1 MIDVFLSHE
10 QDRIVDDQRKD
21 FEELQSAYASLDK
34 NPDISTITAPSKLR
48 GQWHRKTTQRH
59 RSSSSTSPFHSPTS
73 TLQNLSKNEASLD
86 THDPDPIA
94 SSTPTAPHP
103 QKESRAKS
111 GSLRSE
117 DAIMISPN
125 LGMVTYTPK
134 NNRKETQPTNSPP
147 DSEPCNDLAD
157 CVHPSSS
164 PPDSPRPIVQ
174 SNSEE
179 GDVQV
184 RPESN
189 VLGKILESDGDTL
202 ESRPS
207 TCSSDDFATPSHT
220 PPPPRED
227 SAIMKS
233 HLKALVS
240 DGTVS
245 LGLNNN
251 VERSGSFRTAYE
263 LSLSPMEDS
272 DGAKLLETSSKQS
285 TLKEE
290 DTTVSRGGD
299 SVSGDLDDD
308 KVQKLVNSALHSSEV
323 QRQTASVVASNIPSN
338 MPRNWSETD
347 SDDFV
352 SSTELTRML
361 TDLEAGKRDEV
372 EPSESTVDHMED
384 GRVND
389 EGGDVH
395 DLPQVVVDSAERNET
410 GVEAVSNQVQD
421 GDEFTGSL
429 ALRDEDKSSDLQ
441 AEEEIVTEGSAVRLL
456 DGEQET
462 QPLEP
467 KSGEATPFTAPL
479 INGEMDHEDDARMVE
494 NCSGESPQCPTFSD
508 DVIPNGDTQE
518 EVHPSTAVPSTT
530 AVDQMHSSEYDEPV
544 CTSRHESQ
552 TSESP
557 VTDAESSTPPF
568 SDDGS
573 TTNDVHMEEQL
584 SCDSKVSEQLQSGV
598 KEQESIDSSERTEVD
613 DMEEESLRSGLES
626 GIYLGVRE
634 PSMDGMLTPVERTL
648 NIASLRALDL
658 KLNDSGEYSNLD
670 NSGGSGTETTAERPK
685 SGTAGKRTLRA
696 GTSELIQKTLERQAP
711 VRLPLSLIP
720 RWREAWPGNETT
732 LL

>member
-1 MIDVFLSHE
+1 MIDVFLLHE
-10 QDRIVDDQRKD
+10 QDRIVDDHRKD

-59 RSSSSTSPFHSPTS
+59 KSSSSTSPFHSPTS
-73 TLQNLSKNEASLD
+73 TLQNSSKNEASLD

-94 SSTPTAPHP
+94 SSTPTAPRP

-125 LGMVTYTPK
+125 LGLVTYTPK
-134 NNRKETQPTNSPP
+134 NNRKGTQPTNSPP

-164 PPDSPRPIVQ
+164 PSGFPVQ
-174 SNSEE
+174 SNSE

-184 RPESN
+184 QPESN

-220 PPPPRED
+220 PPPPKED

-272 DGAKLLETSSKQS
+272 DGAKQLETSSKQS

-290 DTTVSRGGD
+290 DTTVSHGGD

-308 KVQKLVNSALHSSEV
+308 KVQKLVNSALHSSEI
-323 QRQTASVVASNIPSN
+323 QRQTASVVASNVPSN

-361 TDLEAGKRDEV
+361 TDLEAGKRDKV
-372 EPSESTVDHMED
+372 EPSEGTVDHMED
-384 GRVND
+384 GRVNN
-389 EGGDVH
+389 EGGGVH

-410 GVEAVSNQVQD
+410 GVEEVSNQVQD

-429 ALRDEDKSSDLQ
+429 ALRDEDTSVRSSDLQ
-441 AEEEIVTEGSAVRLL
+441 TEEEIVTEGSAVRLL

-467 KSGEATPFTAPL
+467 KSGEAISSTTPL

-494 NCSGESPQCPTFSD
+494 NCNGESPQCPTFSD
-508 DVIPNGDTQE
+508 DVIPNGDAQE
-518 EVHPSTAVPSTT
+518 EVHPGTAVPSTT
-530 AVDQMHSSEYDEPV
+530 AVDRSEYDEPV
-544 CTSRHESQ
+544 CTRRHESQ

-573 TTNDVHMEEQL
+573 TTNDIQMEEQL
-584 SCDSKVSEQLQSGV
+584 SCDSKASEQLQSGV
-598 KEQESIDSSERTEVD
+598 KEQLDSSERTEVD
-613 DMEEESLRSGLES
+613 DESLRSGLES
-626 GIYLGVRE
+626 GIYLDVCE
-634 PSMDGMLTPVERTL
+634 PSMDGMLTPMERTL

-670 NSGGSGTETTAERPK
+670 NGGGSGTEMTAERPK

-696 GTSELIQKTLERQAP
+696 GTSELIQKTLERQTP

-720 RWREAWPGNETT
+720 RWREAWPGNEAT
-732 LL
+732 LLY

>member
-10 QDRIVDDQRKD
+10 EDRIVDDQRKD
-21 FEELQSAYASLDK
+21 FEELLSAYASLDK

-59 RSSSSTSPFHSPTS
+59 KSSSTSPFHTPTS
-73 TLQNLSKNEASLD
+73 TLQNPSRNEASLVNYD
-86 THDPDPIA
+86 TLAPDPIA

-103 QKESRAKS
+103 QKESQAKS

-125 LGMVTYTPK
+125 LGIVTYSPK
-134 NNRKETQPTNSPP
+134 SKREETQPTRRSP

-157 CVHPSSS
+157 CVHPNSS
-164 PPDSPRPIVQ
+164 PPDSPQPIVQ
-174 SNSEE
+174 SISEE
-179 GDVQV
+179 GVQV
-184 RPESN
+184 QPESN
-189 VLGKILESDGDTL
+189 VLGRILESDGDTL

-220 PPPPRED
+220 PPPPKED

-240 DGTVS
+240 DSTVS
-245 LGLNNN
+245 LGPNSN

-272 DGAKLLETSSKQS
+272 GGAKQLETSSKQS

-323 QRQTASVVASNIPSN
+323 QKQTASVVASNVPSN

-352 SSTELTRML
+352 SSTELARIL
-361 TDLEAGKRDEV
+361 TDLEAGKRDEA
-372 EPSESTVDHMED
+372 EPSEGMVDRMED

-389 EGGDVH
+389 EGGGVH
-395 DLPQVVVDSAERNET
+395 DLPQVVVDSVERNET
-410 GVEAVSNQVQD
+410 GMEKMSNQVQEVSN

-429 ALRDEDKSSDLQ
+429 ALRDEDKSVSDLQ
-441 AEEEIVTEGSAVRLL
+441 TEEKIVTGGSAVRLL
-456 DGEQET
+456 DGERET
-462 QPLEP
+462 QPLQP
-467 KSGEATPFTAPL
+467 KSEEAISFTTPL
-479 INGEMDHEDDARMVE
+479 INGEMDHEDDVRRVE
-494 NCSGESPQCPTFSD
+494 NCNGESPQCPTFSS
-508 DVIPNGDTQE
+508 DVIPNGDAQE
-518 EVHPSTAVPSTT
+518 EVHRTT
-530 AVDQMHSSEYDEPV
+530 AVDRRRSSEYDEPV
-544 CTSRHESQ
+544 CTSRHASQ

-557 VTDAESSTPPF
+557 VTDTESSTPPY

-573 TTNDVHMEEQL
+573 TTNDVQMEQQL
-584 SCDSKVSEQLQSGV
+584 SYDSKAFEQ
-598 KEQESIDSSERTEVD
+598 IDSSERTEVD
-613 DMEEESLRSGLES
+613 DMKEESLRSGLEND
-626 GIYLGVRE
+626 IYLGVRE
-634 PSMDGMLTPVERTL
+634 PSMDGMLTPVEMTL

-658 KLNDSGEYSNLD
+658 KLNDSGEYSNLPEDD
-670 NSGGSGTETTAERPK
+670 NDGGRRGRETTAEQPK
-685 SGTAGKRTLRA
+685 SGAAGKRTLRA

-711 VRLPLSLIP
+711 VRLPLSLVP
-720 RWREAWPGNETT
+720 RWREAWPGNEVT